1 MPNMVVVNRLALCAV
16 WVFCGYLGSVWWVS
30 SALARDGLTFQAHST
45 AVLRTLDKVTART
58 ATVAVPVGASHRF
71 GTLSVTVQACQ
82 QTPPE
87 EQPEAAAFL
96 EIVDSPPERMAEMV
110 FSGWMFA
117 SSPALSALQ
126 HPIYDVWVIGCK
138 TAASASSAVG
148 E

>member
-1 MPNMVVVNRLALCAV
+1 MVLAN
-16 WVFCGYLGSVWWVS
+16 S
-30 SALARDGLTFQAHST
+30 LTFEPNDT

-58 ATVAVPVGASHRF
+58 STVSVPVGTPHRF
-71 GTLSVTVQACQ
+71 GTLDVTVQACQ

-87 EQPEAAAFL
+87 ERPESAAFV
-96 EIVDSPPERMAEMV
+96 EIVDRPPERRPEVV
-110 FSGWMFA
+110 FTGWMFA

-138 TAASASSAVG
+138 TVASASSAEG

>member
-1 MPNMVVVNRLALCAV
+1 MVRHLAL
-16 WVFCGYLGSVWWVS
+16 F
-30 SALARDGLTFQAHST
+30 SAALIFIFLVGLWCPMVIAAELSYEARDT

-58 ATVAVPVGASHRF
+58 STLAVPVGQTQSL
-71 GTLSVTVQACQ
+71 GTLAVTVQACQ

-87 EQPEAAAFL
+87 EQPEAAAFV
-96 EIVDSPPERMAEMV
+96 EIVDRPPERQPEIV
-110 FSGWMFA
+110 FTGWMFA

-138 TAASASSAVG
+138 TVAKASSADG